1 MSFAYWDG
9 GKLKLGFKVG
19 KTWRYKRVPQE
30 IKALEKSEPDRA
42 FDLAKKLAEE
52 IDRQSAA
59 AIETWGSD
67 HVTLR
72 MFLKKFIDDRRSAG
86 LVSVDDDESRLKNH
100 VLTEPVVDML
110 IRDIRPRHTRPLLIK
125 LNAKVSEKKLAPRT
139 SSHVWSL
146 MHTAFEVAIEE
157 ELASENPFRL
167 RKGHKLRP
175 RKRDKDPK
183 WRQRARY
190 AASELLLLFNDARV
204 PDDRRVF
211 WILEFYMGGPR
222 FGEAA
227 AIRWEDHV
235 HAWPLTKICVAQS
248 YNTKKRRVKETKTE
262 VPREVPVHPELLR
275 VLDWWRREGWERLMG
290 CPPRPEDLIVPS
302 RRGNH
307 RNVNHMGRRL
317 HEDLE
322 RLGLRQ
328 RNQHDFRR
336 TFISLAQECGA
347 NVPLLKWITHG
358 NARSTI
364 MDDYSAI
371 SWEARCAEMQKVD
384 LRACAAKETPTE
396 GGILNAAIADSATS
410 PVVVL
415 PTEPKTTNAPSTSN
429 GALPP
434 GILPGPQRPGSS
446 WVKSRSGR
454 DSKTFLRRASRGL
467 SMIVGV
473 QGRDRS
479 GVVSRD
485 CHRLRTLEASRC
497 LCW

>member
-9 GKLKLGFKVG
+9 NKLKLGFKVG
-19 KTWRYKRVPQE
+19 SKWKYKRVPAAIQSV
-30 IKALEKSEPDRA
+30 EKTDRA
-42 FDLAKKLAEE
+42 RAFELAEKLAEE

-59 AIETWGSD
+59 AIESWGSD

-86 LVSVDDDESRLKNH
+86 LMSVDDDESRLRNH

-125 LNAKVSEKKLAPRT
+125 LNAKVTEKKLAPRT

-157 ELASENPFRL
+157 ELATENPFRL

-175 RKRDKDPK
+175 KKRDKDPK

-190 AASELLLLFNDARV
+190 AASELVLLFNDARV
-204 PDDRRVF
+204 PDDRRVL
-211 WILEFYMGGPR
+211 WILEFFLGGPR

-235 HAWPLTKICVAQS
+235 HAWPLTKICIAQS

-262 VPREVPVHPELLR
+262 TPREVPVHPELLR
-275 VLDWWRREGWERLMG
+275 VLDWWRRDGWERLMG
-290 CPPRPEDLIVPS
+290 RSPRPDDLIVPS
-302 RRGNH
+302 RRGKH

-384 LRACAAKETPTE
+384 VRACAAKESPTE
-396 GGILNAAIADSATS
+396 DGILNAAITKRIAL
-410 PVVVL
+410 PVVIL
-415 PTEPKTTNAPSTSN
+415 PEAPETTNAPSTSN

-434 GILPGPQRPGSS
+434 GILPSLQGLESS
-446 WVKSRSGR
+446 RVKSRSGR
-454 DSKTFLRRASRGL
+454 DLNSW
-467 SMIVGV
+467 I
-473 QGRDRS
+473 
-479 GVVSRD
+479 
-485 CHRLRTLEASRC
+485 
-497 LCW
+497 